1 MHLPKKKVH
10 IFYLLVDLLL
20 ICFSFF
26 VPFILNHSFNLV
38 IPKAE
43 LSKEYLLIFFFWGS
57 ALVFI
62 LNNYVLYATDRSL
75 SILSEC
81 WKVCKAVFLSSVA
94 AALVIFALQL
104 NLFSRFVFFIAVLFL
119 AATLSSWRVLKRLWI
134 RKLILSGYLDRK
146 VLIVGSGAM
155 AKELIEE
162 IINSSYLGLKIAG
175 LITDNEEGQVYGLRV
190 LGKISDIEGIAK
202 RNFIE
207 EIIVAGNLGKEKIA
221 FVAQKAKEMN
231 INMRLAIDNFQVTFD
246 KILLNYVGY
255 IPLIT
260 FHERSMHGTERIA
273 KRIFDLAFSSIIL
286 FLLLPFFLIIAVLIK
301 LSSPGPVLYVSKRCG
316 KNGRIFNFYKFRS
329 MFNEAH
335 ALKEKIRHQSEV
347 SGPVFKIK
355 KDPRV
360 TKIGRF
366 MRRYSID
373 ELPQFINVLK
383 GDMSLVG
390 PRPPMPDE
398 VEKYEYWQMQRLNI
412 TPGITC
418 LWQVRGRS
426 ELSFYKWVKLDLWYI
441 NNWSFG
447 LDLMILWKT
456 IPAVIKGRGAY

>member
-1 MHLPKKKVH
+1 
-10 IFYLLVDLLL
+10 
-20 ICFSFF
+20 
-26 VPFILNHSFNLV
+26 
-38 IPKAE
+38 
-43 LSKEYLLIFFFWGS
+43 
-57 ALVFI
+57 
-62 LNNYVLYATDRSL
+62 
-75 SILSEC
+75 
-81 WKVCKAVFLSSVA
+81 
-94 AALVIFALQL
+94 
-104 NLFSRFVFFIAVLFL
+104 
-119 AATLSSWRVLKRLWI
+119 
-134 RKLILSGYLDRK
+134 
-146 VLIVGSGAM
+146 
-155 AKELIEE
+155 
-162 IINSSYLGLKIAG
+162 
-175 LITDNEEGQVYGLRV
+175 
-190 LGKISDIEGIAK
+190 
-202 RNFIE
+202 
-207 EIIVAGNLGKEKIA
+207 
-221 FVAQKAKEMN
+221 MN
-231 INMRLAIDNFQVTFD
+231 INMRLAIDNFQLAFD

-255 IPLIT
+255 IPLVT

-273 KRIFDLAFSSIIL
+273 KRIFDLAVSSVIL
-286 FLLLPFFLIIAVLIK
+286 FLLLPFFFIMAVLIK

-316 KNGRIFNFYKFRS
+316 KNGRVFNFYKFRS

-335 ALKEKIRHQSEV
+335 ALKEKIRHKSEV

-360 TKIGRF
+360 TRIGRF

-390 PRPPMPDE
+390 PRPPTPDE

-456 IPAVIKGRGAY
+456 IPAVIKGKGAY